1 MRERLIELIPEFNWF
16 TDPDLQEKTFR
27 IWEKALKM
35 RNMQPEDMLRMP
47 FTLLIDPCPVNFV
60 EHNRGVVQVSY
71 NSGKALQEVYGEKI
85 KVNLEHLLCGALLHD
100 VGKLL
105 EYVEENGKFVKSREG
120 KYLRHPFSGV
130 ALAFEEGI
138 PDEILHMIA
147 VHAGEG
153 NGRWR
158 STEGIIIHHA
168 DYTNFE
174 PLHSGN

>member
-1 MRERLIELIPEFNWF
+1 MGKGFENEKYAAGRYAANALHAVNRPLSGEFCR
-16 TDPDLQEKTFR
+16 T
-27 IWEKALKM
+27 
-35 RNMQPEDMLRMP
+35 
-47 FTLLIDPCPVNFV
+47 
-60 EHNRGVVQVSY
+60 Y
-71 NSGKALQEVYGEKI
+71 
-85 KVNLEHLLCGALLHD
+85 LLCGALLHD
-100 VGKLL
+100 VGKIL

-147 VHAGEG
+147 VHAGER